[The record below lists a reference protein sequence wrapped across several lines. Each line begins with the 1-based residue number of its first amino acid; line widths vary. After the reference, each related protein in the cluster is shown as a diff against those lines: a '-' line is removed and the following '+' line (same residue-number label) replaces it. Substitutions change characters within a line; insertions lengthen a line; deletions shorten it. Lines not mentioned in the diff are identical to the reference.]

1 MSESELEEVRAVKK
15 AVLSQLESSMGS
27 LDGDVDTDQSLD
39 ILNSVSS
46 SGNLND
52 EDTMQQVESVL
63 NQILANNTEPLTEE

>member
-63 NQILANNTEPLTEE
+63 NQILSNSKEPLTEE